1 MRFLARWLFGQAWL
15 VMAATSFFWAAN
27 GVASK
32 MVAGQMSPMS
42 VVCLRWLIVC
52 MLLWGSMGGQIAACR
67 EQLMQA
73 KWRIVL
79 MGLFGFT
86 AFNALFYLAAYHTS
100 AVNITLLQSAIPAFV
115 LLGAALL
122 QGVKIGPLQVGG
134 LLLTLVSVALI
145 ATRGDL
151 ANILSLSFNLGDILL
166 LLACLFYAGFTLALR
181 DRPKVPGLVFFSALA
196 VVAFVSSVPL
206 LATEI
211 ALGQSYWPS
220 LKGWLIL
227 AFIAL
232 GPSLAS
238 QMLFMRGVELIG
250 ASRAGIFTNLV
261 PIFGAGLAVLVLH
274 EEFHF
279 YHALA
284 LALGLV
290 GISLSE
296 ISARRGAR

>member
-1 MRFLARWLFGQAWL
+1 MRVFARWVFRQAWL

-32 MVAGQMSPMS
+32 MVVGQMSPMS

-52 MLLWGSMGGQIAACR
+52 ILLWGSMGRQMATCR
-67 EQLMQA
+67 GQLMQA

-86 AFNALFYLAAYHTS
+86 AFNALFYLAAYHTT

-115 LLGAALL
+115 LIGAAVL
-122 QGVKIGPLQVGG
+122 QGVKIEPLQIGG

-181 DRPKVPGLVFFSALA
+181 DRPKMPGLVFFSALA
-196 VVAFVSSVPL
+196 VVAFVSSLPL
-206 LATEI
+206 LAAEI

-220 LKGWLIL
+220 LKGWIIL
-227 AFIAL
+227 VFIAL

-238 QMLFMRGVELIG
+238 QVLFMRGVELIG

-261 PIFGAGLAVLVLH
+261 PIFGAGLAVLVLR
-274 EEFHF
+274 EEFHVF
-279 YHALA
+279 HALA

-296 ISARRGAR
+296 FSARRRVP